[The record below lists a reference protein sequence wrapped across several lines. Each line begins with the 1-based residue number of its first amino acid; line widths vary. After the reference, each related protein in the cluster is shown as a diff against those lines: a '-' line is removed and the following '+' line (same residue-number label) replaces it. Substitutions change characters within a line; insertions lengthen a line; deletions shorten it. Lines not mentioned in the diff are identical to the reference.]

1 VIMTFGFIQFSPW
14 VGDTLIKRTVIYL
27 LFFAT
32 CLCFIVIRSLNIIV
46 MAVPTQAI
54 FAVSPKE
61 MSGSSPR
68 KTR

>member
-1 VIMTFGFIQFSPW
+1 MTFGFIQFSPW

-46 MAVPTQAI
+46 MAVLDAGHI
-54 FAVSPKE
+54 CGESKGDARVHL
-61 MSGSSPR
+61 R
-68 KTR
+68 KTRM